1 LADDQTVTDNPIAV
15 AIDPVLALGA
25 AAHEIKNAL
34 GPLAVTLELAERR
47 LQAGGAAT
55 ADELA
60 FARAQVKRLGRL
72 VNDLLDVTRVDL
84 GRFTLDRKPQDITE
98 LVDEAAGLFGR
109 AHGRA
114 LTVTHAREPEPMMA
128 DLDRDRLL
136 QVLLNLLENAA
147 RYAPVPAPVELAVER
162 AAAVA
167 RVSVRDHGPGL
178 ALDDQR
184 RVFEP
189 LYRARA
195 TAAGQ
200 PGLGLGLYLCRV
212 IVEGHGGRIG
222 VDSAP
227 GAGANFW
234 IEVPL
239 A

>member
-1 LADDQTVTDNPIAV
+1 VAEREHNQTI

-34 GPLAVTLELAERR
+34 GPLAVTLEIAERR
-47 LQAGGAAT
+47 LLAGGVAT

-60 FARAQVKRLGRL
+60 FARGQVKRLGRM

-84 GRFTLDRKPQDITE
+84 GRFGLDRRPQDVGAI
-98 LVDEAAGLFGR
+98 VDEAVALFER
-109 AHGRA
+109 AHTRA
-114 LTVTHAREPEPMMA
+114 LSIARAA
-128 DLDRDRLL
+128 DPIAVEADRDRLV

-147 RYAPVPAPVELAVER
+147 RYAPAPTPVELGVAR
-162 AAAVA
+162 AGSVA

-178 ALDDQR
+178 APDDQR

-189 LYRARA
+189 LFRVRA

-212 IVEGHGGRIG
+212 IVEAHGGRIG
-222 VDSAP
+222 VDSVP

-234 IEVPL
+234 IELPVV
-239 A
+239 